1 MSRPFKNKI
10 LTIFLIFM
18 ALPSWASLISKV
30 DRTEIEAD
38 ETLQLTVTYSGQSAT
53 GEPNFNQLQRD
64 FEIIS
69 NSRQQQFSW
78 INGEQTSSTNW
89 TIVLMPKRQG
99 QLNIP
104 ALSFKGDRTKAI
116 RVLVRAINSATTAA
130 GNKPVFIQTSVD
142 KSSVYLQ
149 EQVILTHR
157 LHYSVPLQDISI
169 SEFDIPDAD
178 IQQISEERFNK
189 RINGRNYSIIDIK
202 FAVFPQAVG
211 KLTIPSQRFTA
222 FETSGSQFGG
232 FFSRGNRL
240 ARLTEEKTIDIMPR
254 PNHISASQ
262 WMPSS
267 QITLEESWSDNS
279 DSLTAG
285 EPITRTIKISALGL
299 TAAQIQPLPS
309 IENTALK
316 LYPDQAVLEDK
327 QTNRGILGI
336 RSESLAIVPSQEGKL
351 TLPAIEI
358 KWWDTVNHRMQTSR
372 LPSRTFTVM
381 AAKNTPQISYGNN
394 PANQQIID
402 SEKPVNSPTFSR
414 LTSWSLTI
422 NALLIAVIVGLLY
435 WRRNTQPRPV
445 AKEITKLPNTKQ
457 RLNQIAKQAAD
468 NNLAAMRDTILLWGT
483 EVFPQQPP
491 RSLNQLA
498 DLMANPDLKQQFALL
513 DQGLF
518 KADNQKPSK
527 VDIPAIIKPL
537 KNYTPTKASTK
548 RGTKLKPLYPVQ
560 NQELSRK
567 V

>member
-104 ALSFKGDRTKAI
+104 ALSFKGDRTKSI

-130 GNKPVFIQTSVD
+130 GNKPVYIQTSVD

-316 LYPDQAVLEDK
+316 LYPDQAALEDK

-468 NNLAAMRDTILLWGT
+468 NNVATMRDTILLWGT

-518 KADNQKPSK
+518 KTDGNEPTAVDTTTILKQIKAYKPE
-527 VDIPAIIKPL
+527 
-537 KNYTPTKASTK
+537 KNIGKD
-548 RGTKLKPLYPVQ
+548 RGTELKSLYPDYK
-560 NQELSRK
+560 S
-567 V
+567 